1 VCAATAQ
8 PVVDGV
14 FNSASYALPGLSNS
28 GIAQGSLFAI
38 FGKGLAT
45 GNQTASAFP
54 LSPNMNGTSVKV
66 TVNGITVE
74 ALMIYTTVGQLAAVL
89 PSNTPTGT
97 GSLTVT
103 LNGQTSGPANI
114 QVVRSAFGI
123 YTLNQAGSGP
133 GVVQI
138 ATSDAVPPVVSLS
151 QPARPGQTLTIWGT
165 GLGPASAEEVSKPVP
180 GDLPVDVE
188 VYIGGK
194 RATVT
199 YKGRSGCCAGI
210 DQIAVVVPEGVS
222 GCYIPVVVKTGDVVS
237 NFSTIAVSGS
247 GACSDPTGLS
257 AADIQSAQNSG
268 TMRLGSIALV
278 RSNTKISVAGTS
290 IESKTDTG
298 AGSFDKFNLSQLL
311 TSQSA
316 GGSNFNVSLG
326 ACSVATFRASNNGGG
341 FTDPIQPVALDAG
354 PFISITGPK
363 GTKQLTRQNG
373 SYIGELGGGFST
385 GIPGAPAAAPDF
397 LEPGSYKI
405 NNGSGGTGPDAVGA
419 FSIDFSMPQMV
430 TWSNESAV
438 SSVTRSAGQE
448 ITWQGGDPNGY
459 VQMLGFS
466 STKDVTAMFI
476 CMERASAGRFTIP
489 NYVLLLLPQTSG
501 DNIGLLSV
509 GGMTANQRFTA
520 PGLDAGSVIAT
531 SSTQKTV
538 TYR

>member
-1 VCAATAQ
+1 
-8 PVVDGV
+8 
-14 FNSASYALPGLSNS
+14 
-28 GIAQGSLFAI
+28 
-38 FGKGLAT
+38 
-45 GNQTASAFP
+45 
-54 LSPNMNGTSVKV
+54 
-66 TVNGITVE
+66 
-74 ALMIYTTVGQLAAVL
+74 
-89 PSNTPTGT
+89 
-97 GSLTVT
+97 
-103 LNGQTSGPANI
+103 
-114 QVVRSAFGI
+114 
-123 YTLNQAGSGP
+123 
-133 GVVQI
+133 
-138 ATSDAVPPVVSLS
+138 
-151 QPARPGQTLTIWGT
+151 
-165 GLGPASAEEVSKPVP
+165 
-180 GDLPVDVE
+180 
-188 VYIGGK
+188 
-194 RATVT
+194 
-199 YKGRSGCCAGI
+199 
-210 DQIAVVVPEGVS
+210 
-222 GCYIPVVVKTGDVVS
+222 VS

>member
-66 TVNGITVE
+66 TVNGITVD